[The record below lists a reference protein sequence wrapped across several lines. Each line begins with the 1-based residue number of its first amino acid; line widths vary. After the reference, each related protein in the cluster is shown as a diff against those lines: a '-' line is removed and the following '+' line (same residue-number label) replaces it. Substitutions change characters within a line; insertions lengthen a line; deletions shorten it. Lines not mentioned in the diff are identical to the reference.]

1 MLPGTRVAEMDGRM
15 TIKQLADTLGVSK
28 TFVRKHMDDDF
39 RLQHTE
45 TTANGVITIDQEGC
59 KLLSETI
66 GNRTETTENQV
77 AETPANTGNQLLYEM
92 LQGELDAKNRQ
103 IEKLQDELA
112 KAQEHNREQADRIA
126 QLANQAQQ
134 LHAGDIKRLGAAA
147 PSEDASEPVEAFQGE
162 EVQKPA
168 QDPSGAQDGLLEAV
182 KSLPL
187 SQRIKLLIFK
197 K

>member
-1 MLPGTRVAEMDGRM
+1 MDGRM
-15 TIKQLADTLGVSK
+15 TIKQLADALGVSK

-45 TTANGVITIDQEGC
+45 TTANGVITIDPEGC

-66 GNRTETTENQV
+66 GNRTETTENKV

-92 LQGELDAKNRQ
+92 LQGELDAKNQQ
-103 IEKLQDELA
+103 IKQLQDQVSELTKANMELA
-112 KAQEHNREQADRIA
+112 QSINKDRA
-126 QLANQAQQ
+126 NELAGTLQQ
-134 LHAGDIKRLGAAA
+134 FFPES
-147 PSEDASEPVEAFQGE
+147 PSEGDTEPVEVFEAG

-187 SQRIKLLIFK
+187 GQRIRLLIFK